1 MLEKPEYWIS
11 LLGVAVA
18 SGVGAFFGAYLKQK
32 MQNLATKQDIGEITE
47 RAKRIEGKIS
57 DEFLTQQRNRDVRRE
72 VIFDLVKEVSAL
84 QYNLLRFSQAFALVR
99 ELKKSQCPPEE
110 LERAVKR
117 REDETERYTEQLDL
131 FWKHRALAAMVC
143 GKALVVQVETI
154 NSTAILLWNRSMDH
168 EAEEVDMNPLSDEIY
183 RLTPLI
189 RKELEMD

>member
-1 MLEKPEYWIS
+1 M
-11 LLGVAVA
+11 
-18 SGVGAFFGAYLKQK
+18 
-32 MQNLATKQDIGEITE
+32 ATHEN
-47 RAKRIEGKIS
+47 A
-57 DEFLTQQRNRDVRRE
+57 
-72 VIFDLVKEVSAL
+72 
-84 QYNLLRFSQAFALVR
+84 LRFRPDDWTAPGLVIHSEATGLVVR
-99 ELKKSQCPPEE
+99 QTADVPKSQCPPEE